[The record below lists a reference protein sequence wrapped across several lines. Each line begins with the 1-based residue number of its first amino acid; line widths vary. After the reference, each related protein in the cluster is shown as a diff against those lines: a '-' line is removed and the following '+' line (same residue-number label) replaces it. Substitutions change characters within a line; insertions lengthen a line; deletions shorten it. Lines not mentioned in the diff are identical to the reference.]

1 MRPVARL
8 TKLKRLH
15 LSQTQVSDVSP
26 LAKLTNLE
34 YLDLIGTQVSDISP
48 LAESTKL
55 EMLFLNNTQVS
66 HVMPL
71 ANLTKLKTLGLND
84 TQVAELSR
92 QLRQLYAET
101 QQNLYEGQMAFQ
113 PFLPHDD
120 APLVDRTDAL
130 ALWCQGFLY
139 GLSIGRGVAGQTSD
153 DVREAIEDLAQIARA
168 GVSDESDEDDEVA
181 YVELVEFLRVSAQL
195 IFEELNLAQS
205 PPVPTSDTIH

>member
-1 MRPVARL
+1 MIDYVELNSA
-8 TKLKRLH
+8 LKHAGIGSDAAEVHGTLAGL
-15 LSQTQVSDVSP
+15 LSANAGTTVTQFVGHIVED
-26 LAKLTNLE
+26 TDN
-34 YLDLIGTQVSDISP
+34 
-48 LAESTKL
+48 
-55 EMLFLNNTQVS
+55 
-66 HVMPL
+66 
-71 ANLTKLKTLGLND
+71 ND

-181 YVELVEFLRVSAQL
+181 YVELVEFLRVGAQL